1 MGFGSGG
8 GGFTPSPNNVPGS
21 TTTGTD
27 KDTDTHQFTGS
38 VDITGSLT
46 LNGSSITGGGGGGT
60 PGGSDTQVQYNDAG
74 SFAGSSNLVFDGT
87 TLTANQITGST
98 HISTPKLGVNTPV
111 GAQSLFVI
119 GETRLQGTTYASH
132 IPLASGA
139 QSIFLRPGTATG
151 DVVLADSA
159 ATQNVG
165 VGTSTPTAKLHVSSS
180 GGEPLFRVDQ
190 DTQTGAKPILFIT
203 GSGLVGI
210 GTAAPRTDSADT
222 NRVHIMGE
230 GGADQGQNPIPN
242 ALLMLENNGP
252 AGIQFMTP
260 GSPTSNAGIIAW
272 GGPANNR
279 LANLYYTDADNRYTF
294 EGPGFGNKRVM
305 TLRASGDSMNVGAS
319 NSGHMITAEAA
330 LHISSSTGGTGTG
343 GPVLLKVDHANAAN
357 VLFVTGSGR
366 VGIGTATPT
375 QALDVAGTANATT
388 LSIGGTA
395 IASTAAELNLLD
407 AGATQHTASVLAAI
421 PKLLKATYDF
431 ADQGGGA
438 QTHTLTGSI
447 SLQIPDNAMI
457 VGGWV
462 DTETN
467 PAPTAGTPTISFGM
481 TAGSQTTIF
490 LAATNYNEFASAAG
504 GSLIPVIQATP
515 VQYFKMPSASTITCT
530 IASNTLTAGKL
541 HIYLQYVVGA

>member
-60 PGGSDTQVQYNDAG
+60 PGGSNTQVQYNDAG

-139 QSIFLRPGTATG
+139 QSIFLRPGTVTG

-366 VGIGTATPT
+366 VGIGTGTPLQTLSVGGSAAFSGTYGSTAIETRDTNLQTLSAT
-375 QALDVAGTANATT
+375 DGVAIINLTSAAVNTSFTFLIDNGTYTGQEKIVYFKTIIGADGANSNDATLQGTNIDSPLGNATGLLG
-388 LSIGGTA
+388 LSGSDDGSGFFGYNRAAARLLWDGTDWA
-395 IASTAAELNLLD
+395 PISVTNLSWN
-407 AGATQHTASVLAAI
+407 Q
-421 PKLLKATYDF
+421 KKN
-431 ADQGGGA
+431 
-438 QTHTLTGSI
+438 I
-447 SLQIPDNAMI
+447 S
-457 VGGWV
+457 
-462 DTETN
+462 
-467 PAPTAGTPTISFGM
+467 SR
-481 TAGSQTTIF
+481 
-490 LAATNYNEFASAAG
+490 
-504 GSLIPVIQATP
+504 
-515 VQYFKMPSASTITCT
+515 
-530 IASNTLTAGKL
+530 L
-541 HIYLQYVVGA
+541 HF